1 MGDNNNDDWE
11 IEKLNDLKA
20 DVTENEIDVNEDDNN
35 YEEEKTIE
43 AISLNQQQTCKN
55 EKKKRKLSLLKEII
69 KSKKSNDTQ
78 EVTQDNKNALF
89 FKSLKESSPLLKLFH
104 PQDFLDATSLSNP
117 NLPCLFR
124 NAILTVIPG
133 FKKLIK
139 KSVSDVNGCPLV
151 IIVSISAIRCTEICQ
166 IISTQIHCK
175 IAKLFAKHIKM
186 PEQIE
191 MLNNSRY
198 PIAIGTPNRLC
209 KLLEYGAL
217 QLDKTKLLI
226 IDTFADKKDFTVVT
240 LPGVSDDFTLF
251 MEKYISA
258 CPEIKLCCV

>member
-1 MGDNNNDDWE
+1 M
-11 IEKLNDLKA
+11 
-20 DVTENEIDVNEDDNN
+20 
-35 YEEEKTIE
+35 
-43 AISLNQQQTCKN
+43 
-55 EKKKRKLSLLKEII
+55 
-69 KSKKSNDTQ
+69 
-78 EVTQDNKNALF
+78 
-89 FKSLKESSPLLKLFH
+89 LKLFQ
-104 PQDFLDATSLSNP
+104 PQDFLDATSLINP

-124 NAILTVIPG
+124 NAILTAIPG

-151 IIVSISAIRCTEICQ
+151 IIVSISAIRCSEICQ
-166 IISTQIHCK
+166 IISSQIHCK
-175 IAKLFAKHIKM
+175 IAKLFAKHIKI

-217 QLDKTKLLI
+217 QLVKTKLLI

-240 LPGVSDDFTLF
+240 LPGVSNDFTLF
-251 MEKYISA
+251 MEKYIA
-258 CPEIKLCCV
+258 TYPEVKLCCV